1 MPPQNQ
7 AAWLSAAKARPL
19 AVGPAPYTP
28 PGPGEIVI
36 RNAAVAINPVDWVK
50 QQLGDVLLTHIQY
63 PFIQG
68 GDTAGTVVEVGPGPS
83 PRFRVGD
90 RVVGVA
96 MSIAESVNNP
106 AEGAFQ
112 LYTVLREHLA
122 SPLPEG
128 LSFEQ
133 ACVVPLALSTAGY
146 GLFHE
151 EFLALDMPTVP
162 ARRVDGGKPRAVIV
176 TGGATSVGSNGV
188 QLAVAAGYEVISTA
202 SPTNFDYVKKLG
214 AKHVFDYHEDTEALV
229 AKVVGVLEGRSLAGA
244 LAIGENSI
252 ELSAAVMER
261 HADTTH
267 RFIAAANP
275 PTSPIPGVQVRF
287 IDTRDAAEPDG
298 HVARIW
304 KDYLPQA
311 LEEGQFVAAPNAHV
325 VGKGLEKIQD
335 AMDLQMQGVSAQ
347 KIVVSLD

>member
-1 MPPQNQ
+1 
-7 AAWLSAAKARPL
+7 
-19 AVGPAPYTP
+19 
-28 PGPGEIVI
+28 
-36 RNAAVAINPVDWVK
+36 
-50 QQLGDVLLTHIQY
+50 
-63 PFIQG
+63 
-68 GDTAGTVVEVGPGPS
+68 
-83 PRFRVGD
+83 
-90 RVVGVA
+90 

-122 SPLPEG
+122 APLPKG

-133 ACVVPLALSTAGY
+133 ACVIPLALATSGY
-146 GLFHE
+146 GLFHG
-151 EFLALDMPTVP
+151 EFLGLDMPTVP

-188 QLAVAAGYEVISTA
+188 QLAAAAGYEVISTA
-202 SPTNFDYVKKLG
+202 SPKNFDYVKKLG
-214 AKHVFDYHEDTEALV
+214 AKHVFDYHEDAEALV
-229 AKVVGVLEGRSLAGA
+229 GKIVGVLKGRSLAGA
-244 LAIGENSI
+244 LAIGDGSI
-252 ELSAAVMER
+252 ELSAAVIER

-267 RFIAAANP
+267 KFIAAANP
-275 PTSPIPGVQVRF
+275 PTSAIPGVQVRF

-298 HVARIW
+298 HIARIW

-311 LEEGQFVAAPNAHV
+311 LEEGQFVAAPDARV
-325 VGKGLEKIQD
+325 VGNGLEKIQD